1 MSVPM
6 SNPFQDRKPHV
17 HENEGLRIP
26 QREAYAHLE
35 AYANDLTAGRE
46 VGVILPV
53 GCGKSGC
60 ITLAPFA
67 FSSSRTL
74 VVAPGVPIAEQLQAD
89 FDPTRPEM
97 FYRKSGALASGPYP
111 EPAEIRGTTSNRGDL
126 DEAHVVVTNIHQ
138 LQGSNNKWLGELPA
152 DYFDLILFD
161 EGHHNVANSWD
172 VLRAKFPDA
181 RIVSFS
187 ATPQRADGQL
197 MAGQVIYSYPVARA
211 IKEGYVKCLKA
222 VVLNPR
228 TLRYVRREDGVEI
241 DVSLEEVRQLGET
254 DADFRRS
261 IVTSSETLN
270 TIVDASIREL
280 QKLRAASGEK
290 RLKIIASALNYEHCR
305 QIVEAYRSK
314 GQRADYVHSREDAKA
329 NKRVIQKLENHELDV
344 IVQVRKLSE
353 GFDHPYLAVAA
364 VFSIF
369 SNLSPF
375 IQFVG
380 RIMRVI
386 KQNAP
391 GDLVNQGVV
400 VFHAGANIA
409 RQWKDFQSYSE
420 ADQEYFDQLLPMEGL
435 DFTSADELELEPSI
449 IERAENTVDVKSQA
463 GVQIEEIPLIED
475 DPEALA
481 ALRLLRGKGYTG
493 EEVRDA
499 LEELEPVP
507 TTKLRQ
513 RQAKRQSV
521 QMKIRTEALRMLK
534 RQGVNPEGHELDKK
548 HIGQTNLVVAL
559 AVLNRHARNLVGGK
573 KGKWSELTRPQ
584 LDAIEKAFDQVV
596 ETASKELF
604 HGN

>member
-1 MSVPM
+1 M
-6 SNPFQDRKPHV
+6 SNPFKNRQLSIQDNP
-17 HENEGLRIP
+17 GLRTP
-26 QREAYAHLE
+26 QREAYAELA
-35 AYANDLTAGRE
+35 AYAKDGTAPRE
-46 VGVILPV
+46 VGVVLPV

-60 ITLAPFA
+60 IALAPFA
-67 FSSSRTL
+67 FESTRTL
-74 VVAPGVPIAEQLQAD
+74 VVAPGVPIAEQLQKD
-89 FDPTRPEM
+89 FDPTNPEM

-111 EPAEIRGTTSNRGDL
+111 EPAEIRGTSSNRGDL

-138 LQGSNNKWLGELPA
+138 LQGTENKWLSGLSD

-172 VLRAKFPDA
+172 VLRAKFPA
-181 RIVSFS
+181 AKIVSFS

-197 MAGQVIYSYPVARA
+197 MAGQIIYSYPVARA
-211 IKEGYVKCLKA
+211 IQEGYVKRLKA

-228 TLRYVRREDGVEI
+228 TLRYVRREDGAEI
-241 DVSLEEVRQLGET
+241 DVTLDEVRQLGET

-261 IVTSSETLN
+261 IVTSTATLN

-280 QKLRAASGEK
+280 QKLRAASGEQ
-290 RLKIIASALNYEHCR
+290 RLKVIASALNYEHCR

-314 GQRADYVHSREDAKA
+314 GQRADYVHSRENAQA
-329 NKRVIQKLENHELDV
+329 NKRVLQKLDNHELDV

-380 RIMRVI
+380 RIMRVV

-409 RQWKDFQSYSE
+409 RRWKDFQSYSE
-420 ADQEYFDQLLPMEGL
+420 ADQEYFDQLLPMEDL
-435 DFTSADELELEPSI
+435 DFASADELEIEPVVSADRY
-449 IERAENTVDVKSQA
+449 ETSVDVRSQA
-463 GVQIEEIPLIED
+463 GVQIEEIPLIAD
-475 DPEALA
+475 DSEALA
-481 ALRLLRGKGYTG
+481 ALRLLREKGYTG

-521 QMKIRTEALRMLK
+521 QMMIRTEALRLL
-534 RQGVNPEGHELDKK
+534 RQNSANPEGHELDKK
-548 HIGQTNLVVAL
+548 HLNQTNLVVAI
-559 AVLNRHARNLVGGK
+559 AALNRHARALVGGK
-573 KGKWSELTRPQ
+573 RGKWDELTRPQ
-584 LDAIEKAFDQVV
+584 LDTIENGFAKIVA
-596 ETASKELF
+596 EASKELF
-604 HGN
+604 DGR